1 MVKVKVLQ
9 PYKDKQKMLLF
20 QKDEV
25 HEVDKVRAD
34 ELVQKGLVE
43 IVTEPEKLT
52 KETEREK

>member
-1 MVKVKVLQ
+1 MAKVKVLQ

-20 QKDEV
+20 HKDEV

-43 IVTEPEKLT
+43 IVTEPAKLT

>member
-9 PYKDKQKMLLF
+9 PYKDKQNMLLF